1 MKQHKGTGFV
11 SDQDI
16 AAKAYFG
23 PPEGAKNWL
32 EIGRR
37 RLSYQIDRYIE
48 AIRERSE
55 GRFIFRFPLETEN
68 AFLMLNGLG
77 YRASRKE
84 FDYCVRH
91 EHIEPPKSEERRL
104 LWSRENVI
112 DFAMQLER
120 MRYWQY
126 GRHDEKKTVWELQH
140 EAEIVAIPYD
150 DELQARIDAS
160 TVDELIDLI
169 VNTDGKH
176 AREVRGHIYGYLH
189 IKRWEMGR
197 RLNAVDQELVQQL
210 INESTKEGRKAIAF
224 TLRRRLNK
232 EQE

>member
-1 MKQHKGTGFV
+1 MKQHKQTGYV
-11 SDQDI
+11 SDEDV

-23 PPEGAKNWL
+23 QPDGARDWL

-55 GRFIFRFPLETEN
+55 GRFVFRFPLDTDD

-77 YRASRKE
+77 YRATRKE

-91 EHIEPPKSEERRL
+91 DHIKPPKSEGRRL
-104 LWSRENVI
+104 QWTKENLI

-120 MRYWQY
+120 MRYWLA

-140 EAEIVAIPYD
+140 EAEVASIPYD
-150 DELQARIDAS
+150 RELQSRIDAS
-160 TVDELIDLI
+160 TPKELLDLM
-169 VNTDGKH
+169 VETDGKH
-176 AREVRGHIYGYLH
+176 AREVRAHISGYFH
-189 IKRWEMGR
+189 IKQWERGRPLDATAWELLRQLIDETSKKGRDAVAITLCR
-197 RLNAVDQELVQQL
+197 RLE
-210 INESTKEGRKAIAF
+210 KE
-224 TLRRRLNK
+224 
-232 EQE
+232 EE